1 MKYDVT
7 IGPWRTRVLQGV
19 THEALGAYCAA
30 RGLHIVESS
39 RIGLT
44 YCEVRVSKFL

>member
-19 THEALGAYCAA
+19 TRAELDTYCAA
-30 RGLHIVESS
+30 RGLRVIEES
-39 RIGLT
+39 RIGRT
-44 YCEVRVSKFL
+44 YCEVRVSKFA